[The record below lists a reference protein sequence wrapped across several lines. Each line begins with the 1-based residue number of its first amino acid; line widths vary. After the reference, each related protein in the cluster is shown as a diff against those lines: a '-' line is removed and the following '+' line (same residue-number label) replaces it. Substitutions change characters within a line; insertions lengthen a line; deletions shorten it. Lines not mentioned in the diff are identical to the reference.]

1 VKFFTNQVD
10 FWDPKIRSFLRI
22 DNMQEELRTISE
34 NGKKVLPNSSGNG
47 HSLMSNNAIE
57 NNSYIKKDD
66 EAVENKKVEQSVKTE
81 SLKVEAELLQA
92 EEESIERRYKGWRA
106 TFRLLEV
113 SYVIGML
120 SLFLYLDQSDIHRK
134 HHLRQAEARMEI
146 ARRLTWFAI
155 FGEKFHW
162 IRLKLFHAL
171 ISLLYK
177 IFIGKDKQKAQ
188 EKQALW
194 LQKKLIRLGPT
205 FIKIGQA
212 LGTRADLLPLPFVET
227 LGELQDNVPPF
238 PNEVAFARIERELGK
253 KISEVYSEFEPEP
266 IAAASLGQVYR
277 ARLITGEEVAVK
289 VQRPNLAGII
299 KGDIEILRKIVNL
312 SERFPSLT
320 ANADWKGMLEEFEA
334 TINEEMNYVAEAHNA
349 ERFRHNFRDWKEI
362 HVPKIYW
369 QATTSKVLTM
379 EFIRGTKVVD
389 LDELRA
395 RGIAPEKVNRLLI
408 RTYLKQLLED
418 GFFHADPHPGN
429 LLVMRD
435 GRLAFFD
442 FGMVGHITP
451 KLQAKMID
459 AFFHVVGKDPAGVA
473 QDLIDL
479 NFLKPGVNPEIVR
492 PVVEKIFRYHLNLKL
507 KDVKFKELTYELADV
522 MYDYPFRLPSNFTY
536 IMRALMT
543 LEGIGIITDPEFNF
557 FETAKPYA
565 KEFMLRREGRE
576 LRKTLVDKILGRDAE
591 NGKIDLE
598 RTWKLAKMAL
608 KTLWERASS
617 PEK

>member
-1 VKFFTNQVD
+1 
-10 FWDPKIRSFLRI
+10 
-22 DNMQEELRTISE
+22 MQEELRTINE
-34 NGKKVLPNSSGNG
+34 NRKKVSPSNGNK
-47 HSLMSNNAIE
+47 HSIVSNDAIE
-57 NNSYIKKDD
+57 NNGYIKESN
-66 EAVENKKVEQSVKTE
+66 EAVENKRIEQSVKTE
-81 SLKVEAELLQA
+81 SLKVKAELLQA
-92 EEESIERRYKGWRA
+92 EEESIEKRYKGWRA

-120 SLFLYLDQSDIHRK
+120 SLFLYLDQFDIHRK

-155 FGEKFHW
+155 FGEKVYRL
-162 IRLKLFHAL
+162 RLKLFHTL

-177 IFIGKDKQKAQ
+177 IFIGKDRQEAQ

-194 LQKKLIRLGPT
+194 LQKKLIKLGPT

-212 LGTRADLLPLPFVET
+212 LGTRADLLPLAFVKT
-227 LGELQDNVPPF
+227 LSELQDNVPPF
-238 PNEVAFARIERELGK
+238 PNEIAFARIERELGK
-253 KISEVYSEFEPEP
+253 KISEIYSEFDPEP

-320 ANADWKGMLEEFEA
+320 ENADWKGMLEEFEA

-369 QATTSKVLTM
+369 HATTSKVLTM

-395 RGIAPEKVNRLLI
+395 RGIAPEKINRLLI

-442 FGMVGHITP
+442 FGMVGRITP

-459 AFFHVVGKDPAGVA
+459 AFFHVVGKDPAGIA

-492 PVVEKIFRYHLNLKL
+492 PVVEKMFRYHLNLKL

-565 KEFMLRREGRE
+565 KEFMLRREGRD
-576 LRKTLVDKILGRDAE
+576 LRKTLVDKILGRDTE

-617 PEK
+617 LEK